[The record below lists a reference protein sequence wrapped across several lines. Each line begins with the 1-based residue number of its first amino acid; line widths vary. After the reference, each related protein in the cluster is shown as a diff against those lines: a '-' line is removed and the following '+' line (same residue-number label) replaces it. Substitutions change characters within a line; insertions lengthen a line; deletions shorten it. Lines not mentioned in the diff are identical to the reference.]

1 MQLCCPRCRSP
12 VEVPHQLSR
21 FFNMPVACHLCRRV
35 FAVPPQGPLHD
46 SPVPNSPAPNNSVP
60 NNSVPNSLL
69 RALDRSSSAERCSHE
84 RTCPACL
91 RTIRIP
97 GLDPAIGPL
106 DLSCPY
112 CQANF
117 RLEAGGGIQPRI
129 IAVALGLG
137 IVIGLAV
144 LWLDHEGMI
153 ALRQLQLAEPLREWA
168 RQLRHWIVMI
178 S

>member
-46 SPVPNSPAPNNSVP
+46 SPVPNSPVP
-60 NNSVPNSLL
+60 NNSVPNSLM
-69 RALDRSSSAERCSHE
+69 RALDRSISAERCSHE

>member
-1 MQLCCPRCRSP
+1 M
-12 VEVPHQLSR
+12 
-21 FFNMPVACHLCRRV
+21 
-35 FAVPPQGPLHD
+35 
-46 SPVPNSPAPNNSVP
+46 
-60 NNSVPNSLL
+60 PNSLL
-69 RALDRSSSAERCSHE
+69 RALDRSISAERCSHE

>member
-1 MQLCCPRCRSP
+1 MQLCCPRCQSP

-46 SPVPNSPAPNNSVP
+46 SPVPNSPVP

-69 RALDRSSSAERCSHE
+69 RALDRSISAERCSHE

>member
-46 SPVPNSPAPNNSVP
+46 SPAP

-69 RALDRSSSAERCSHE
+69 RALDRSISAERCSHE

>member
-1 MQLCCPRCRSP
+1 M
-12 VEVPHQLSR
+12 LSAL
-21 FFNMPVACHLCRRV
+21 PVARRGAAPAEPVLQHACRLSSV
-35 FAVPPQGPLHD
+35 PTGFAVPPQGPLHD
-46 SPVPNSPAPNNSVP
+46 SPVPNNSVP

-69 RALDRSSSAERCSHE
+69 RALDRSISAERCSHE